1 MTGRKKNL
9 NPTKQEEL
17 EIFENCWLQRR
28 EQAITAYFQ
37 KRAKRR
43 PIQSQVGKKNHSFTI
58 HQFIEHRARYHT
70 WFGGYRAG
78 FDFASQGIY
87 CFTEGDRKVNKAL
100 RHAIRTELQVR
111 MRN

>member
-43 PIQSQVGKKNHSFTI
+43 PIQSQVGKKKKTTLLLSINLLS
-58 HQFIEHRARYHT
+58 
-70 WFGGYRAG
+70 
-78 FDFASQGIY
+78 
-87 CFTEGDRKVNKAL
+87 TEPGTTLGLGD
-100 RHAIRTELQVR
+100 TELDLILLLREFTVLLR
-111 MRN
+111 ETEK